1 MIMGI
6 GLQGADNGARLIT
19 AFFIFLLVLAVTWV
33 VTKWIAGFQKG
44 RMSSGNIEI
53 VETCCLS
60 QTKYIQIIRG
70 GSRYLVIGVCKD
82 SITML
87 TSMEEDELNL
97 EEAEKKQ
104 ETFQEVFQRVK
115 EWNHKKEK

>member
-1 MIMGI
+1 M
-6 GLQGADNGARLIT
+6 LFR
-19 AFFIFLLVLAVTWV
+19 
-33 VTKWIAGFQKG
+33 
-44 RMSSGNIEI
+44 S
-53 VETCCLS
+53 
-60 QTKYIQIIRG
+60 
-70 GSRYLVIGVCKD
+70 KD